1 MKLRQAGATPIAHA
15 NRLMDATLK
24 NSLKGEIGMS
34 ENLKNFN
41 PEKMI
46 RTLLQLDAREKGLTV
61 EVTVKAKENKEEG
74 ARH

>member
-1 MKLRQAGATPIAHA
+1 MPIGLWTPHSK
-15 NRLMDATLK
+15 T
-24 NSLKGEIGMS
+24 LKGEIGMS
-34 ENLKNFN
+34 ENFN

>member
-1 MKLRQAGATPIAHA
+1 MPIDLWTPHSK
-15 NRLMDATLK
+15 T
-24 NSLKGEIGMS
+24 LKGEIGMS

>member
-1 MKLRQAGATPIAHA
+1 
-15 NRLMDATLK
+15 
-24 NSLKGEIGMS
+24 MS

-61 EVTVKAKENKEEG
+61 EVTVKTKENKEEG
-74 ARH
+74 ARRGE